1 MFALWSGLGLWRVEG
16 RSSQARDGGDPPH
29 QQGDSGSGLSPGA
42 RREPH
47 ATSSLAPALALV
59 EFPTRLFPADF
70 LLTQKAVLPSWPIPG
85 FWGLPA
91 ERATGRAP
99 RESSARGRARPVP
112 QAGWAGAR
120 GASSPQ
126 QSTFWCSEASAGAGI
141 AGRAFLLGLAFSRT
155 GSLPLG
161 EGK

>member
-99 RESSARGRARPVP
+99 RESSARPPGWVGGSTGSQLPPAEYFLVFGGFCWSLVWLFPERAL
-112 QAGWAGAR
+112 
-120 GASSPQ
+120 
-126 QSTFWCSEASAGAGI
+126 
-141 AGRAFLLGLAFSRT
+141 FLLGRGSDLHSR
-155 GSLPLG
+155 
-161 EGK
+161 